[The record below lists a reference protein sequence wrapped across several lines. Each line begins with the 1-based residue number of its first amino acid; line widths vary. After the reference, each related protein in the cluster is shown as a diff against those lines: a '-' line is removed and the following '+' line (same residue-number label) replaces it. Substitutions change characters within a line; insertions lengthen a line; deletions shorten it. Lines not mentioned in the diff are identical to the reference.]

1 MVSTNL
7 MNFTKRL
14 TVVHHSNSSARYDD
28 VFWLFFYQHAAAV
41 LRSSDVG
48 CMAIVQQVGVHG
60 QEGGGVRRAQ
70 LSGGSNIQRG
80 ALPHWPFGLK

>member
-1 MVSTNL
+1 MHNPKIRTTLILGMASSAAGTIVR
-7 MNFTKRL
+7 RL
-14 TVVHHSNSSARYDD
+14 TTDR
-28 VFWLFFYQHAAAV
+28 QQQ
-41 LRSSDVG
+41 RCVG

-80 ALPHWPFGLK
+80 ALPHWLFGLK